1 MRTEPFDIAMIGH
14 FAKDRI
20 VYGGTSRVASG
31 GAVYYGSVPLAR
43 LGYKVA
49 VITKL
54 REEDFPL
61 LGELKEEGITVFA
74 HAAGETAGMENIYFT
89 KDRDKRVCKPLG
101 FAGAFEEDEISD
113 VEAKT
118 FLVVPI
124 QAGEVDLSLLRKLS
138 KKARIALD
146 AQGFV
151 RFAEGERVVF
161 KDWPEKEEGLS
172 LVDILKVDDT
182 EAEVLTGVGDPR
194 EAASILASYGP
205 REIVLT
211 RRDGVLVYAN
221 DEFYKAPFRP
231 REINGR
237 TGRGD
242 TCFATYVAKRLST
255 DAEQASRYAAAVT
268 SLKMEVPGPF
278 NGTVKNVEALLEGAG
293 W

>member
-20 VYGGTSRVASG
+20 VFGGTSRVASG
-31 GAVYYGSVPLAR
+31 GAVYYGSIPLAH

-61 LGELKEEGITVFA
+61 LDELREAGIEVFA
-74 HAAGETAGMENIYFT
+74 KEAVETSGMENIYFT
-89 KDRDKRVCKPLG
+89 KNRDKRVCKPLG
-101 FAGAFEEDEISD
+101 FAGAFAEDEIPD

-118 FLVVPI
+118 FLVIPI
-124 QAGEVDLSLLRKLS
+124 LAGEVDLSLLRKLS

-151 RFAEGERVVF
+151 RFAEGEEVVF
-161 KDWPEKEEGLS
+161 RDWPEKEEGLS

-182 EAEVLTGVGDPR
+182 EAEVLTGVDDPR
-194 EAASILASYGP
+194 KAASILASYGP

-211 RRDGVLVYAN
+211 HKGGVLVYA
-221 DEFYKAPFRP
+221 EGQFYEAPFRP
-231 REINGR
+231 REIHGR

-255 DAEQASRYAAAVT
+255 DAKQASRYAAAVT

-278 NGTVKNVEALLEGAG
+278 TGTAASVETFLKSL
-293 W
+293 

>member
-1 MRTEPFDIAMIGH
+1 
-14 FAKDRI
+14 
-20 VYGGTSRVASG
+20 
-31 GAVYYGSVPLAR
+31 
-43 LGYKVA
+43 VA

-54 REEDFPL
+54 QEEDFPL
-61 LGELKEEGITVFA
+61 LDELREAGIEVFA
-74 HAAGETAGMENIYFT
+74 KEAVETSGMENIYFAQ
-89 KDRDKRVCKPLG
+89 DQDKRVCKPLG
-101 FAGAFEEDEISD
+101 FAGAFEEDEIPD

-118 FLVVPI
+118 FLVIPI
-124 QAGEVDLSLLRKLS
+124 LAGEVDLSLLRKLS

-151 RFAEGERVVF
+151 RFVEGKRVVF
-161 KDWPEKEEGLS
+161 RDWPEKEEGLP

-182 EAEVLTGVGDPR
+182 EAEVLTGVDDPR

-211 RRDGVLVYAN
+211 RKQGVLVYA
-221 DEFYKAPFRP
+221 EGRFYEAPFRP

-255 DAEQASRYAAAVT
+255 DAKQASCYAAAVT

-278 NGTVKNVEALLEGAG
+278 TGTAENVEMLLQNS
-293 W
+293 

>member
-1 MRTEPFDIAMIGH
+1 MTGKIFDIAMIGH

-20 VYGGTSRVASG
+20 VFEDTSRIASG
-31 GAVYYGSVPLAR
+31 GAVYYGSIALAR
-43 LGYKVA
+43 LGYRVA

-61 LGELKEEGITVFA
+61 LDELKREGITVFA
-74 HAAGETAGMENIYFT
+74 SAAAGTSGMENIYFT

-101 FAGAFEEDEISD
+101 FAGAFEEDEIPD
-113 VEAKT
+113 VEAKI
-118 FLVVPI
+118 FFVIPI
-124 QAGEVDLSLLRKLS
+124 LAGEVNLSLLRKLS

-151 RFAEGERVVF
+151 RFAEGEKVVF
-161 KDWPEKEEGLS
+161 KDWPEKAEGLS
-172 LVDILKVDDT
+172 LVDVLKVDDT
-182 EAEVLTGVGDPR
+182 EAEVLTGMDDPR

-211 RRDGVLVYAN
+211 RKKGVLVYA
-221 DEFYKAPFRP
+221 EGQFYEAPFRP
-231 REINGR
+231 REITGR

-242 TCFATYVAKRLST
+242 TCFATYVAERLST
-255 DAEQASRYAAAVT
+255 DAKQASRYAAAVT

-278 NGTVKNVEALLEGAG
+278 TGTTKNVETFLKSL
-293 W
+293 

>member
-1 MRTEPFDIAMIGH
+1 MTGKTFDIAMIGH

-20 VYGGTSRVASG
+20 VFEDTSRVASG
-31 GAVYYGSVPLAR
+31 GAVYYGSIALAR
-43 LGYKVA
+43 LGYRVA
-49 VITKL
+49 
-54 REEDFPL
+54 
-61 LGELKEEGITVFA
+61 
-74 HAAGETAGMENIYFT
+74 
-89 KDRDKRVCKPLG
+89 
-101 FAGAFEEDEISD
+101 DEIPD

-118 FLVVPI
+118 FFVIPI
-124 QAGEVDLSLLRKLS
+124 LAGEVNLSLLRKLS

-182 EAEVLTGVGDPR
+182 EAQVLTGVDDPR
-194 EAASILASYGP
+194 EAVSILASYGP

-211 RRDGVLVYAN
+211 RKEGVLVYA
-221 DEFYKAPFRP
+221 EGQFYEAPFRP
-231 REINGR
+231 REIAGR

-242 TCFATYVAKRLST
+242 TCFATYVAERLST

-278 NGTVKNVEALLEGAG
+278 TGITKDVETFLKSL
-293 W
+293 